1 MVKHWWRI
9 GVAASAA
16 AAVAVVFASGVLII
30 DVGTS
35 GEQAT
40 AAEPNQVGVERN
52 VRVAPSLVAVA
63 IGQLDEGDG
72 DHSTVDL
79 LASIRDG
86 EAGGSF
92 RFFCEEAGYYN
103 GGVRTLSVSD
113 GVINVTGA
121 GGLYRPDGTRI
132 GVQYDAQFS
141 IETGEARI
149 HVTGRDYEY
158 TMTGVVDG
166 LVTVKEPQAER

>member
-1 MVKHWWRI
+1 MVRHWWRI

-16 AAVAVVFASGVLII
+16 AV
-30 DVGTS
+30 
-35 GEQAT
+35 
-40 AAEPNQVGVERN
+40 EPSEER
-52 VRVAPSLVAVA
+52 VHGDARVTPSLVAVA

-72 DHSTVDL
+72 HRSTDDL

-103 GGVRTLSVSD
+103 GGVRTLSVSN
-113 GVINVTGA
+113 GVISVTGA
-121 GGLYRPDGTRI
+121 GGLFRPDGTRI

-166 LVTVKEPQAER
+166 LVTVKEPLAER